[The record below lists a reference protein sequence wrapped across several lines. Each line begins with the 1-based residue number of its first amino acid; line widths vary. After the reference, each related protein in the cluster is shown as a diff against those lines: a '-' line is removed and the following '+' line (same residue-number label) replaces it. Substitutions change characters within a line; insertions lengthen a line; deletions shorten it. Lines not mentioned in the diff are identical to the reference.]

1 MIDYVKNNNSQRFG
15 ERRDERW
22 QTGSSPIRR
31 VGERAFDSSSR
42 LSGRGKR
49 EDKIRSPGLRAGALM
64 AGNGSGG
71 AIGYRAS
78 AFGLQE

>member
-1 MIDYVKNNNSQRFG
+1 MMIHK
-15 ERRDERW
+15 
-22 QTGSSPIRR
+22 
-31 VGERAFDSSSR
+31 DSVSGAMNAGKPAALQSAALANALLTR
-42 LSGRGKR
+42 LSGRGKH
-49 EDKIRSPGLRAGALM
+49 EDKIRSPGLMAGALM